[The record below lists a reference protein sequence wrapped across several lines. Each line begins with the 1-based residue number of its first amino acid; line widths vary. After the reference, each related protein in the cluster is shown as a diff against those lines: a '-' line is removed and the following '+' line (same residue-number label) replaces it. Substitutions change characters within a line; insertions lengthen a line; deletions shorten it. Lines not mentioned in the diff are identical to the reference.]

1 MKLPPVIAPKRPAWM
16 LWTAG
21 IAVLSVLAYVGINW
35 LQPWR
40 PGRLWGLVFG
50 TIAGLLFL
58 NAGLYPA
65 RRRVRAWPLGTAQ
78 RWLQLHIYGTV
89 LATLFVFIHVGFTLP
104 AGAMGW
110 WLLGLSLWTS
120 GTGLVGVFLQ
130 KWIPILVA
138 RSVRVE
144 AIYER
149 IPELRQQLVT
159 EADALMGDAPE
170 MLTRTYNSQLRAFLE
185 TPRPRLGYLANA
197 ALSRDA
203 VLEPV
208 TKLSS
213 FADAADRERIKDLES
228 IVLDKIDLDVHL
240 TVQRALRVW
249 LMAHVPAAMLLLA
262 LLAVHVIVV
271 LYF

>member
-1 MKLPPVIAPKRPAWM
+1 MKLPPVIAPKRPVWM
-16 LWTAG
+16 LWTAVVA
-21 IAVLSVLAYVGINW
+21 AVTLLMYVAINW

-50 TIAGLLFL
+50 TVAAVLFL

-65 RRRVRAWPLGTAQ
+65 RRRVLAWPLGTVQ

-89 LATLFVFIHVGFTLP
+89 LATLFVLIHVGFTLP

-110 WLLGLSLWTS
+110 WLFGLSVWTT

-130 KWIPILVA
+130 KWIPILIA

-159 EADALMGDAPE
+159 EADALMRDAPE
-170 MLTRTYNSQLRAFLE
+170 MLTRTYNAHVRPFLE
-185 TPRPRLGYLANA
+185 SPRPRLGYLANA
-197 ALSRDA
+197 GISRDA
-203 VLEPV
+203 VLEPL
-208 TKLSS
+208 TKLAS
-213 FADAADRERIKDLES
+213 FTEAADRERLKDLES
-228 IVLDKIDLDVHL
+228 LVLDKIDLDVHL

-249 LMAHVPAAMLLLA
+249 LMTHVPAAMLLLA
-262 LLAVHVIVV
+262 LVAVHVAAV